1 MADANSQLHVRT
13 ANLDGDDVEFI
24 LAAWDSTLPFLA
36 SIGAGEMWGNQ
47 PLSARAGQRQEVID
61 IIKGT
66 TKELHGSRDFLIA
79 ETRRS
84 EGIVQLGAAM
94 TRQRLPDYLNQ
105 HVDIRSHIDANKA
118 LIYLEVLVADQRP
131 NRRYKGAGQALV
143 EALKQRARL
152 DGKDILYYEGIG
164 FTKVV
169 EFQLER
175 GDRSFWPGT
184 LYCADLST
192 A

>member
-1 MADANSQLHVRT
+1 MAVANSQLHVRK
-13 ANLDGDDVEFI
+13 ASLDGDDVEFI

-36 SIGAGEMWGNQ
+36 SIGAGEMWGNP
-47 PLSARAGQRQEVID
+47 PLSARAGQRQEVTD

-66 TKELHGSRDFLIA
+66 TKELHGSCDFLIA

-84 EGIVQLGAAM
+84 EGIVQAGAAM
-94 TRQRLPDYLNQ
+94 TRQRLPEYLNQ
-105 HVDIRSHIDANKA
+105 HVDIKSHIDANKA

-152 DGKDILYYEGIG
+152 DGKDMLYVDVWAGNNRRLNMQ
-164 FTKVV
+164 V
-169 EFQLER
+169 
-175 GDRSFWPGT
+175 WP
-184 LYCADLST
+184 
-192 A
+192 

>member
-143 EALKQRARL
+143 EAFKQRARL
-152 DGKDILYYEGIG
+152 DGKDILYVDVWAGNNRRLNMQ
-164 FTKVV
+164 V
-169 EFQLER
+169 
-175 GDRSFWPGT
+175 WP
-184 LYCADLST
+184 
-192 A
+192 

>member
-1 MADANSQLHVRT
+1 MADTNSQLRVRT

-47 PLSARAGQRQEVID
+47 PLSARAGQKQEVID
-61 IIKGT
+61 IITGT
-66 TKELHGSRDFLIA
+66 RKEPHGCRDFLIA

-84 EGIVQLGAAM
+84 EGVVQVGAAM
-94 TRQRLPDYLNQ
+94 TRQSLPEYLNQ
-105 HVDIRSHIDANKA
+105 HDDIKSHIDANKA
-118 LIYLEVLVADQRP
+118 LVYLEVLVADQRP

-143 EALKQRARL
+143 KALKQRARL

-169 EFQLER
+169 DFHLER

-184 LYCADLST
+184 LYCVDLST